1 MCYNVIDDLVKRGF
15 HMDIQNSIINK
26 ENPIPYYKQIA
37 DWIRERVLTKDWK
50 VNYQLSSENDLSLE
64 LGVSRG
70 TIRRAI
76 SDLIDE
82 GILIQIQGKGT
93 FVANQNKNLPFG
105 QELISFAESMVRNGL
120 KFETKVLEL
129 ETIIPNKL
137 LKEKFNLEEKQKL
150 VFLKRLRFVE
160 NEPVIL
166 IENYIN
172 PKLCLG
178 IEKVDFEISTLFNS
192 IEELSGRKITFGERK
207 FNACGLDEERADLLD
222 LLVGTPI
229 LHLDQITYLDDISPV
244 ESSNVWIKSDKYTIT
259 SRLHR

>member
-1 MCYNVIDDLVKRGF
+1 MNENLVERGF
-15 HMDIQNSIINK
+15 HMDIQKSIINK

-37 DWIRERVLTKDWK
+37 DWIREKVSTNDWK

-93 FVANQNKNLPFG
+93 FVADRKKTFPFG
-105 QELISFAESMVRNGL
+105 QELVSFSESMVRNGL
-120 KFETKVLEL
+120 EFETKVLEL
-129 ETIIPNKL
+129 KSIIPNEL
-137 LKEKFNLEEKQKL
+137 LKERFNLEENQKL
-150 VFLKRLRFVE
+150 IFLKRIRYVD

-172 PKLCLG
+172 PKYCSG
-178 IEKVDFEISTLFNS
+178 IEKVNFEVAALFDS
-192 IEELSGRKITFGERK
+192 IEELSGRKITYGERK
-207 FNACGLDEERADLLD
+207 FNACGLDEKNAELFDLPI
-222 LLVGTPI
+222 GTPI
-229 LHLDQITYLDDISPV
+229 LHLDQVTYLDNESPV
-244 ESSNVWIKSDKYTIT
+244 ESSDIWLKSDKYTIT
-259 SRLHR
+259 SRLYR